1 MNEKK
6 IDELQKL
13 YGNPRIGAF
22 LQEIC
27 EYYATSDNYEDNSY
41 QDEIEPRDLTEA
53 VYTLFCL
60 QCREQIL
67 DEMALV
73 GKKYP
78 DVYEAIKALH
88 NKLLINMD
96 YSALE
101 KECAATITGHYP
113 KFTEADILRYAE
125 SCTRSSD
132 NLSAALDKF
141 YGYLH

>member
-13 YGNPRIGAF
+13 YDNPRIGAF
-22 LQEIC
+22 VQEIC

-67 DEMALV
+67 DEMTLV

-78 DVYEAIKALH
+78 DVYESIKALH

-101 KECAATITGHYP
+101 KECAATVAAHNP
-113 KFTEADILRYAE
+113 NVTEADILSRVD

-141 YGYLH
+141 YSWLH